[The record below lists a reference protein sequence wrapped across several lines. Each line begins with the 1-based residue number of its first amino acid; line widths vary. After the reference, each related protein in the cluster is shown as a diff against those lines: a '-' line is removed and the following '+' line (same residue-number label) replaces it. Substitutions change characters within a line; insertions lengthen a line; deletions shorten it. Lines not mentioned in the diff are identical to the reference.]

1 MTRSAQPSEE
11 LRLVIITGLSGAG
24 KSQAMRCFE
33 DLGYFCIDNL
43 PPALISKFAELC
55 RQASGQ
61 IRQAA
66 LVIDVR
72 GGKFFDDIAISL
84 EELGEQGIRYEI
96 LFLEASDE
104 TLVKRFK
111 ETRRKHPLAG
121 DYSVLRGI
129 KEERKKLERI
139 REKAHYVLD
148 TSGLT
153 PSGLKE
159 QIVRLFSGE
168 QGQRLYIT
176 VMSFGF
182 KYGLPLDADMVL
194 DARFLPNPYYVE
206 ELKGL
211 DGTDRRVRAYVM
223 KSGVTRKFLNKVNSL
238 IHFLIP
244 YFVAEGKTQLTIAVG
259 CTGGRHRSV
268 VIAEEISK
276 FLGEKQYQARVE
288 HRDIAREKREGALG
302 GE

>member
-1 MTRSAQPSEE
+1 MTRSTPSSEE

-24 KSQAMRCFE
+24 KSQAMKSFE
-33 DLGYFCIDNL
+33 DLGFFCIDNL
-43 PPALISKFAELC
+43 PPALMSKFAELC

-72 GGKFFDDIAISL
+72 GGRFFDDIAVAL
-84 EELGEQGIRYEI
+84 EELEEQGIRYEI

-121 DYSVLRGI
+121 DGSVLRGI
-129 KEERKKLERI
+129 KEERRRLERI
-139 REKAHYVLD
+139 REKAHYVID
-148 TSGLT
+148 TSELT
-153 PSGLKE
+153 PAKLKE
-159 QIVRLFSGE
+159 QIVRLFSGD
-168 QGQRLYIT
+168 QGERLYIT

-206 ELKGL
+206 ELKAF
-211 DGTDRRVRAYVM
+211 DGTDQRVREYVL
-223 KSGVTRKFLNKVNSL
+223 GFAVTRKFIAKVNSL

-244 YFVAEGKTQLTIAVG
+244 YFISEGKTQLTIAVG

-268 VIAEEISK
+268 VIAEELARS
-276 FLGEKQYQARVE
+276 LAGKQYHARVE
-288 HRDIAREKREGALG
+288 HRDIAREKREEELS